1 MMLDLKPDETALF
14 LDFDGTLVD
23 LAPRPEAVTVSPD
36 LPAILAGLDARFAGA
51 VALVSGRPVADLD
64 AFLAPFRFV
73 ANGLHGLETRDT
85 PDGPVER
92 RPPPASMD
100 RVRAGIA
107 ESPLSAT
114 EGVLV
119 EDKGLTVAVHYR
131 QAPDAQQAVLTL
143 LHDLAAPHA
152 DLTVLAGKMVV
163 EVKPSGFSKATAV
176 EHCLGLPAFAGRR
189 PLFVGD
195 DVTDE
200 DGMRAALARGGAAIK
215 VGEGPTVAPVRLGGV
230 SDVHRF
236 LARLADGTAS

>member
-23 LAPRPEAVTVSPD
+23 LAPRPEAVTVSPA
-36 LPAILAGLDARFAGA
+36 LPAILARVQALFAGA
-51 VALVSGRPVADLD
+51 AAVVSGRPVADLD
-64 AFLAPFRFV
+64 GFLAPFRFV
-73 ANGLHGLETRDT
+73 ANGLHGLEARDA
-85 PDGPVER
+85 PDGAVVR
-92 RPPPASMD
+92 RAPPASLD
-100 RVRAGIA
+100 RVRQGIA
-107 ESPLSAT
+107 ASGIAAT
-114 EGVLV
+114 DGVLV
-119 EDKGLTVAVHYR
+119 EDKALTLAVHYR
-131 QAPDAQQAVLTL
+131 QAPDAQEAVLTL

-152 DLTVLAGKMVV
+152 DLAVLAGKMVV

-176 EHCLGLPAFAGRR
+176 EHCLTLPAFAGRR

-215 VGEGPTVAPVRLGGV
+215 VGEGPTVAPVRLGTV

-236 LARLADGTAS
+236 LARLADGAA